1 MAAAEERQI
10 GDDKDGPPSVPPA
23 VQNQTK
29 PPAGGG
35 KTVRFL
41 NNSEHC
47 DKYSEQKHQQG
58 HHVAAQV
65 DNAVHNSN
73 PTINMVQNL
82 VPHLPGL
89 DKDKVYVISG
99 PFPNFDP
106 MNGPSQ
112 LLMATPVNSGAT
124 IIAVPTGPPP
134 AAGSGKFHPQ
144 SQSQQTPSQ
153 GGANTQQH
161 QVYRSPN
168 PHMLHWD
175 NQHPGGQILPLRQPT
190 SPVYYNVPPSGSGSS
205 SGLQSPASEGGSC
218 MSESSSTSGDQDS
231 DGQCSGQSQLQMSAG
246 YEKQMMFQHVNAPN
260 NYIYPMPATHAQMPP
275 HMMGFHPRHIQ
286 GSPQYCH
293 MGPGPAM
300 GHVLMH
306 PHHPHHP
313 HHGAPVAPMAHQVF
327 IAQ

>member
-1 MAAAEERQI
+1 MAAGEERQI
-10 GDDKDGPPSVPPA
+10 CDAKDAGVHGGHGPA
-23 VQNQTK
+23 VK
-29 PPAGGG
+29 AAGGG
-35 KTVRFL
+35 GTKTVRFM
-41 NNSEHC
+41 NNSDQC
-47 DKYSEQKHQQG
+47 DKYPEQKQG
-58 HHVAAQV
+58 HVAAHV
-65 DNAVHNSN
+65 DNAIHSSN

-134 AAGSGKFHPQ
+134 ATGSTSGKFNP
-144 SQSQQTPSQ
+144 QSQQTPSQ
-153 GGANTQQH
+153 GGVNNQH

-175 NQHPGGQILPLRQPT
+175 NQHPGGQILPLRQPNP
-190 SPVYYNVPPSGSGSS
+190 PVYYNVPPSGSGNS

-218 MSESSSTSGDQDS
+218 MSESSSTSGDQES
-231 DGQCSGQSQLQMSAG
+231 DGQLSGQSQFQMAAG
-246 YEKQMMFQHVNAPN
+246 HEKQMMFQHAP
-260 NYIYPMPATHAQMPP
+260 NYIYPMPAA
-275 HMMGFHPRHIQ
+275 HMMGYHPRHIQ

-293 MGPGPAM
+293 MAPGPAM

-306 PHHPHHP
+306 PHHH

-327 IAQ
+327 ISQ